1 MFFDNWR
8 VQAAS
13 VNLLDDN
20 MSQSI
25 DKLEAEY
32 AISSE
37 ERQQQIFNEY
47 CMFSIKIQENLCNF
61 LKEKRNAR
69 CSVTED
75 RLWQQIIKLYPYLS
89 DIKDSGTRKAIL
101 CCKTEDEIRQ
111 YISHQTS
118 GKTLAREI
126 S

>member
-13 VNLLDDN
+13 VNLLNDN

-25 DKLEAEY
+25 DKLETEY

-37 ERQQQIFNEY
+37 ERQKQIFNEY
-47 CMFSIKIQENLCNF
+47 CMFSTKIQENLCNF
-61 LKEKRNAR
+61 LQEKRNAR
-69 CSVTED
+69 RCSMTED
-75 RLWQQIIKLYPYLS
+75 RLWQQTIKLYPYLS
-89 DIKDSGTRKAIL
+89 DIKDSDTRKAIL

-118 GKTLAREI
+118 GNTLA
-126 S
+126 